1 MRVINIGGDAYLY
14 PEGIYSMEDFVAYVN
29 LSGSK
34 FIRMRCL
41 YSDNCVPP
49 YFVRED
55 CGTCYVNFSAVSVM
69 EEAEVTLLSREEY
82 DARLREV
89 LPHCCRGC
97 VDFDENEDDLLE
109 GRRNYVGLD
118 GYCPYYQAY

>member
-1 MRVINIGGDAYLY
+1 MPVFGQLRPA
-14 PEGIYSMEDFVAYVN
+14 
-29 LSGSK
+29 
-34 FIRMRCL
+34 
-41 YSDNCVPP
+41 

-55 CGTCYVNFSAVSVM
+55 CGTCYVNFSAVPMM
-69 EEAEVTLLSREEY
+69 EEAEITLLSREEY

-89 LPHCCRGC
+89 LPHCCQGC
-97 VDFDENEDDLLE
+97 VDFDENEDDILE

>member
-34 FIRMRCL
+34 FI
-41 YSDNCVPP
+41 NCVPP

-55 CGTCYVNFSAVSVM
+55 CGTCYVNFSAVPMM
-69 EEAEVTLLSREEY
+69 EEAEITLLSRAEY

-89 LPHCCRGC
+89 LPHCCQGC
-97 VDFDENEDDLLE
+97 VDFDENEDDILE

>member
-55 CGTCYVNFSAVSVM
+55 CGTC
-69 EEAEVTLLSREEY
+69 
-82 DARLREV
+82 
-89 LPHCCRGC
+89 
-97 VDFDENEDDLLE
+97 
-109 GRRNYVGLD
+109 
-118 GYCPYYQAY
+118 